1 MRIEQLPGGVD
12 LTYCTNIHAGE
23 SWAEIQTAL
32 DAFVPAIRR
41 SLGFE
46 GSFGIGLRLSAQ
58 AAATLNNR
66 DMLAR
71 FTGQLKRLDAY
82 VYTINAFPYGPFH
95 GAPVKERVYLPDWRS
110 PQRLRFTCD
119 AAEILTQLLPENGL
133 GSISTVPGGFK
144 ADIQSK
150 EAVADV
156 VAGLTTM
163 AAKLI
168 RIAQIWGPVITLA
181 LEPEPACLLE
191 TVDETIAFFT
201 EHLFGQA
208 AIRQLTE
215 ITGLNPAA
223 AAAALRRHIGVC
235 YDVCHGSVIFEDPLR
250 AICRLQAAGIRVAK
264 IQLSAAIKVPAMT
277 PHCANLLLTLDDG
290 IYLHQTAIRDET
302 TVHRFID
309 LPDALA
315 ALDCMAVRGEARVH
329 CHVPLNLSKFGALG
343 TTQSDLLSVLEA
355 VRSGPLSPHL
365 EIETYTWDVLPTSLR
380 GDNKA
385 EAIAEELRFV
395 RQVLLRPAEECAA

>member
-23 SWAEIQTAL
+23 SWAEIRAAL
-32 DAFVPAIRR
+32 DDFVPAIRR
-41 SLGFE
+41 SLDFE
-46 GSFGIGLRLSAQ
+46 GQFGIGLRLSAR

-95 GAPVKERVYLPDWRS
+95 GTPVKERVYLPDWRS
-110 PQRLRFTCD
+110 PERLHFTCD
-119 AAEILTQLLPENGL
+119 VAEILAQLLPEDGF
-133 GSISTVPGGFK
+133 GSISTVPGGFRT
-144 ADIQSK
+144 DMQSK
-150 EAVADV
+150 QAIADV
-156 VAGLTTM
+156 VVGLTTM
-163 AAKLI
+163 AAKLM
-168 RIAQIWGPVITLA
+168 RIAQVWGPVITLA

-208 AIRQLTE
+208 AIEQLAGM
-215 ITGLNPAA
+215 TGLNPAA
-223 AAAALRRHIGVC
+223 AAVALRRHLGVC

-250 AICRLQAAGIRVAK
+250 AISQLQAAGIRVAK
-264 IQLSAAIKVPAMT
+264 IQLSAAIKVSAMT
-277 PHCANLLLTLDDG
+277 QHSAAALLALDDG
-290 IYLHQTAIRDET
+290 VYLHQTAIRDGT
-302 TVHRFID
+302 TVHRFVD

-315 ALDCMAVRGEARVH
+315 ALGRGAVRGEARVH
-329 CHVPLNLSKFGALG
+329 CHVPLNLSQFGAVG

-355 VRSGPLSPHL
+355 VRDGPLSPHL
-365 EIETYTWDVLPTSLR
+365 EVETYTWDVLPVPLR
-380 GDNKA
+380 GKSKA

-395 RQVLLRPAEECAA
+395 RQVLLRPVKERAA